1 MVLGTYANLYAIEE
15 IHMLPTERLELEIPK
30 NLNIDPGTAVKN
42 EVIQQLTSGT

>member
-30 NLNIDPGTAVKN
+30 NQNIDPANSIKK
-42 EVIQQLTSGT
+42 EVIQQLSSGK